1 MGWSHR
7 LLCVFSGFG
16 VEQEIAEAAQNL
28 KCAQTATTA
37 KGVQAAKAE
46 LERLKA
52 QVLQVGI

>member
-1 MGWSHR
+1 MVTPP
-7 LLCVFSGFG
+7 LVPFFGFG
-16 VEQEIAEAAQNL
+16 VEQEIAEAARNL
-28 KCAQTATTA
+28 RCAQTATTA